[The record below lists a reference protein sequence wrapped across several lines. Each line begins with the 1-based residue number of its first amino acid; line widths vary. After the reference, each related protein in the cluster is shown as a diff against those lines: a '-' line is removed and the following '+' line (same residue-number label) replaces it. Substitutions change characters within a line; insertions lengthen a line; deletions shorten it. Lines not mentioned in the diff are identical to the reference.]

1 MQNIEVIMMRPTD
14 IKPYENNPRLND
26 LAVDKVAESIKAF
39 GFRNPIIVDKDGV
52 IIAGHTRWKASIKL
66 GLEQVPV
73 IVAKDMTEEQVKAF
87 RIADNK
93 SAEFADWDYLKL
105 LEEIKELEAVDFDIE
120 LTWFSEFEL
129 ANLVEEEVEK
139 QRQKEEEER
148 PEIEFTQELLEE
160 HQYIVLYFDNTLDWN
175 VAKEVFGLKTV
186 KALGDKENF
195 ERKGLGRVINGA
207 PILEKLQMVSSYSSE
222 EEF

>member
-1 MQNIEVIMMRPTD
+1 MNIVMKSLEE
-14 IKPYENNPRLND
+14 IKPYENNPRIND
-26 LAVDKVAESIKAF
+26 GAVDIVAQSIREF
-39 GFRNPIIVDKDGV
+39 GFKVPIIVDKHGV
-52 IIAGHTRWKASIKL
+52 IVAGHTRYRAAKKL
-66 GLEQVPV
+66 GLTEVPT
-73 IVAKDMTEEQVKAF
+73 IIADDLTEEQVKAF
-87 RIADNK
+87 RIMDNK

-120 LTWFSEFEL
+120 LTGFSEFEL

-148 PEIEFTQELLEE
+148 PEIEFTHELLEE

-207 PILEKLQMVSSYSSE
+207 PILEKLQMASSYSSE

>member
-93 SAEFADWDYLKL
+93 TGEFAEWDYEKLLAEIEDLKLADFDTELTGFSDVEIAEFIGTDELFEVADIDEDELVIETAETNEGKRHKIHKL
-105 LEEIKELEAVDFDIE
+105 SFGKHETLLTREEFA
-120 LTWFSEFEL
+120 
-129 ANLVEEEVEK
+129 
-139 QRQKEEEER
+139 R
-148 PEIEFTQELLEE
+148 
-160 HQYIVLYFDNTLDWN
+160 
-175 VAKEVFGLKTV
+175 
-186 KALGDKENF
+186 
-195 ERKGLGRVINGA
+195 
-207 PILEKLQMVSSYSSE
+207 LEKLFKDYINRYGNDLGFVSWLLDGR
-222 EEF
+222 F